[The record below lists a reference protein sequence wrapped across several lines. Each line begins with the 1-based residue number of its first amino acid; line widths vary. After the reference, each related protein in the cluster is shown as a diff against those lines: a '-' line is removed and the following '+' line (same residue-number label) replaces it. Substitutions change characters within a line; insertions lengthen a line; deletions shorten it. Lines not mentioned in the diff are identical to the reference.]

1 MSYHFFRKPKKPTT
15 VEEPLMVQFKTWQV
29 SIERNR
35 DLQVANQHCQQV
47 LTIWFALDK
56 RLSVEALKDLTP
68 IRDEWLPSV
77 QETLAPGTRKSY
89 LGIL

>member
-1 MSYHFFRKPKKPTT
+1 MSYHFFRTPKKPNT

-29 SIERNR
+29 SI
-35 DLQVANQHCQQV
+35 DLQVANQHCQRV

-56 RLSVEALKDLTP
+56 RLSVEALTP

-77 QETLAPGTRKSY
+77 Q
-89 LGIL
+89 